1 MQFLNGNF
9 GKSRYKM
16 MSEPFSFSGCSQV
29 FDQIVDIIGEEV
41 DTWKEGQPM
50 PLHDTM
56 MKIAINIITKT
67 NFGSHF
73 KNKENSDNL
82 IKNYSSV
89 IDDLGND
96 TGCSNKNENMYC
108 DTLHI

>member
-1 MQFLNGNF
+1 MNRLV
-9 GKSRYKM
+9 SRA
-16 MSEPFSFSGCSQV
+16 GCSQV
-29 FDQIVDIIGEEV
+29 FDQIVDIIGEEA

-89 IDDLGND
+89 IDDLGNV
-96 TGCSNKNENMYC
+96 
-108 DTLHI
+108 